1 MPAGTITLTNNSA
14 NCTGSG
20 TSFTSELK
28 ANDFIVAVVGG
39 VTYTLGV
46 KSVDSAT
53 GVTLITAYGGP
64 TTSGLAWTAVPNA
77 ALVGIT
83 AQVAADVA
91 KAIRGLNIDK
101 ANWQQV
107 YSATGNI
114 TVNLP
119 DGSQYSGPSWSSLST
134 SLASKMDKSSNLSD
148 LVDKA
153 AARTNLGVAYGTTA
167 NTVAAGND
175 SRLNTINGKT
185 GGQISSTIVV
195 NRLSSD
201 GANTVGD
208 GLTIVGADSNFNI
221 VMQYYLVT
229 NQYHKFRIVQNATEI
244 LQVRSSGAVYAASF
258 NPTSDS
264 NLKFN
269 KEFIESALM
278 KSMSLR
284 GMSYDLNGDR
294 KAGVIAQ
301 DALKVLPESVTRNA
315 DPLVL
320 EDGTILTETLS
331 LDYSAIA
338 GMHTEAIKELMP
350 LMLEMLNDPEAAK
363 TKLTELISAINKSSD
378 DANNT
383 SMKMEWAL
391 LNPPTSPV
399 EPEQPGDMQVDD
411 VPGESAE

>member
-1 MPAGTITLTNNSA
+1 MPAGTIALTNNSTA
-14 NCTGSG
+14 VTGSG
-20 TSFTSELK
+20 TNFSSELK
-28 ANDFIVAVVGG
+28 ANDFIVAIVGG

-46 KSVDSAT
+46 QSVNSAT
-53 GVTLITAYGGP
+53 SVTLTTVYNGP

-83 AQVAADVA
+83 AQVAADVS
-91 KAIRGLNIDK
+91 KAIRGLNLDK

-107 YSATGNI
+107 YSASGNI
-114 TVNLP
+114 TVTLP
-119 DGSQYSGPSWSSLST
+119 DGSQYSGPSWSSLSK
-134 SLASKMDKSSNLSD
+134 SLAGLGN
-148 LVDKA
+148 A
-153 AARTNLGVAYGTTA
+153 ATRNVGTVAG
-167 NTVAAGND
+167 TVAAGDD
-175 SRLNTINGKT
+175 SRLNTINGKS
-185 GGQISSTIVV
+185 GGTISSALTV
-195 NRLSSD
+195 NKLSAD
-201 GANTVGD
+201 GSNTVGD
-208 GLTIVGADSNFNI
+208 GLSIVAADPSFNI

-229 NQYHKFRIVQNATEI
+229 GQYHKFRMVQNGTET
-244 LQVRSSGAVYAASF
+244 LQVRSSGAVYASSF

-269 KEFIESALM
+269 KTFIESALM

-284 GMSYDLNGDR
+284 GMTYDLNGDR

-301 DALKVLPESVTRNA
+301 DALKVLPESVTRNK

-338 GMHTEAIKELMP
+338 GMHTEALKDLMP

-363 TKLTELISAINKSSD
+363 TKITELISAINKST
-378 DANNT
+378 DAVNKT

-391 LNPPTSPV
+391 LNPPIWPS
-399 EPEQPGDMQVDD
+399 EP
-411 VPGESAE
+411 AE

>member
-1 MPAGTITLTNNSA
+1 MPAGTIALTNNSTA
-14 NCTGSG
+14 VTGSG
-20 TSFTSELK
+20 TNFSTELK

-46 KSVDSAT
+46 QSVNSAT
-53 GVTLITAYGGP
+53 SVTLTTAYNGP
-64 TTSGLAWTAVPNA
+64 TASGVAWAAVPNA

-91 KAIRGLNIDK
+91 KAIRGLNLDK

-107 YSATGNI
+107 YSASGNI
-114 TVNLP
+114 TVTLP
-119 DGSQYSGPSWSSLST
+119 DGSQYSGPSWSSLSK
-134 SLASKMDKSSNLSD
+134 SLAGLGN
-148 LVDKA
+148 A
-153 AARTNLGVAYGTTA
+153 ATRNVGTVAG
-167 NTVAAGND
+167 TVAAGDD
-175 SRLNTINGKT
+175 SRLNTINGKS
-185 GGQISSTIVV
+185 GGTISSALTV
-195 NRLSSD
+195 NKLSAD
-201 GANTVGD
+201 GSNTVGD
-208 GLTIVGADSNFNI
+208 GLSIVAADPSFNI

-229 NQYHKFRIVQNATEI
+229 GQYHKFRMVQNGTET
-244 LQVRSSGAVYAASF
+244 LQVRSSGAVYASSF

-269 KEFIESALM
+269 KTFIESALM

-284 GMSYDLNGDR
+284 GMTYDLNGDR

-301 DALKVLPESVTRNA
+301 DALKVLPESVTRNK

-338 GMHTEAIKELMP
+338 GMHTEALKDLMP

-363 TKLTELISAINKSSD
+363 TKITELISAINKSTD
-378 DANNT
+378 DVNKT

-391 LNPPTSPV
+391 LNPPIWPS
-399 EPEQPGDMQVDD
+399 EP
-411 VPGESAE
+411 AE